1 MRLEDLTHSQMIL
14 LTALV
19 SFVTAIA
26 TGILTTSLLNNTSS
40 QDVSKSINQVVERT
54 IEKVVPQT
62 IIQTIT
68 KEVSVPSNE
77 GEKIVTAINAAA
89 PTVFKIYVYKNDGT
103 FQVLDSGIVLIDK
116 KIVVTTAK
124 GIDRNSMYVLKLD
137 KDQKISLKLA
147 VLDSNRDLA
156 IFQLLGD
163 WSILT
168 KTLPVLP
175 FAKAAVIGQTVV
187 GLGASEGADNSPLSV
202 GILLS
207 AGTNNASSTNPSF
220 FKTNAANADTLGG
233 PVLNI
238 SGELVGLVVRPGV
251 VLSVHDISE
260 SIDSIK

>member
-1 MRLEDLTHSQMIL
+1 MRLEDLSHSQIIL

-26 TGILTTSLLNNTSS
+26 TGILTTSLLNTSS

-68 KEVSVPSNE
+68 KEVSVPTNE
-77 GEKIVTAINAAA
+77 GEKIVTAINTAA
-89 PTVFKIYVYKNDGT
+89 PTVFKIYDYKADGT
-103 FQVLDSGIVLIDK
+103 YQTLDSGIVLIDK
-116 KIVVTTAK
+116 KMVVTTAK
-124 GIDRNSMYVLKLD
+124 GIDRNSTYVLKLD
-137 KDQKISLKLA
+137 KDQKISLTLS
-147 VLDSNRDLA
+147 VLDSSRDLA
-156 IFQLLGD
+156 IFQLTGD
-163 WSILT
+163 FASLT

-187 GLGASEGADNSPLSV
+187 GLGASEGADNNPLSV

-207 AGTNNASSTNPSF
+207 AGTSNASSTNPSF

-260 SIDSIK
+260 AIDSIK